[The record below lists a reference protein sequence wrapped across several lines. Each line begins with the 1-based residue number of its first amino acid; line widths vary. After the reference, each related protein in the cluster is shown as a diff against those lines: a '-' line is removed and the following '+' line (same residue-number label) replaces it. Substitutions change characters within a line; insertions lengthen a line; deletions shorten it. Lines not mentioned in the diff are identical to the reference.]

1 MFDLRSFV
9 MKTIRGMIGNE
20 PDYKVMEYALGWY
33 TKSILTDDDLM
44 EVESEIEEYR
54 KPIESVEVEID
65 EEIPLES
72 EEQAIEETTPEQ
84 EEELETE

>member
-33 TKSILTDDDLM
+33 TRSILSDDDLM
-44 EVESEIEEYR
+44 EVENEIEEYR
-54 KPIESVEVEID
+54 KPVESVEVEID
-65 EEIPLES
+65 EEIPLEP
-72 EEQAIEETTPEQ
+72 EEQAIEEPET
-84 EEELETE
+84 EELTE